1 MLIKVVMV
9 EILIL
14 ASILNED
21 GFLEFA
27 SIALHFDGEC
37 LRICFITFR
46 IKETLN
52 KISFYF

>member
-21 GFLEFA
+21 GFRNGFTV
-27 SIALHFDGEC
+27 LHFDGEC